1 VTSCRHGVLVVRG
14 ELDCAT
20 GPALAAQLAA
30 DASITAIDLSGVTF
44 IDPSGL
50 AALDAA
56 RDRDGHGPELR
67 AVAPC
72 VGRLI
77 ELAGVTGR
85 FRLSRRRDARA
96 APALPARPAG
106 QRRRRVGCRPAAR

>member
-20 GPALAAQLAA
+20 GPALAARLAA
-30 DASITAIDLSGVTF
+30 DGSITAIDLSGVTF

-50 AALDAA
+50 AALHAG
-56 RDRDGHGPELR
+56 RDRDDHGPELR

-77 ELAGVTGR
+77 ELAGVADR
-85 FRLSRRRDARA
+85 FRMSHRRDARS
-96 APALPARPAG
+96 APALPAEPAGRRRRPAG
-106 QRRRRVGCRPAAR
+106 CHPAAG

>member
-1 VTSCRHGVLVVRG
+1 VLVVRG

-20 GPALAAQLAA
+20 GPALAARLAA
-30 DASITAIDLSGVTF
+30 DRSITAIDLSGVTF

-56 RDRDGHGPELR
+56 RARDGQGPELR

-77 ELAGVTGR
+77 ELAGVADR
-85 FRLSRRRDARA
+85 FRLSHRRDARSG
-96 APALPARPAG
+96 PSLPAESVG
-106 QRRRRVGCRPAAR
+106 HRRRRAGCRPAAG